1 MSGLQLCTVRP
12 MQEFATLD
20 SKNRI
25 LPSNISIKFI
35 YFFEMLALV
44 SRISYFANG
53 ANDLGC
59 YNNGHLIA
67 KDALSL
73 I

>member
-1 MSGLQLCTVRP
+1 MP
-12 MQEFATLD
+12 
-20 SKNRI
+20 
-25 LPSNISIKFI
+25 
-35 YFFEMLALV
+35 ALV
-44 SRISYFANG
+44 SRISYFDNG

-67 KDALSL
+67 KEALTL